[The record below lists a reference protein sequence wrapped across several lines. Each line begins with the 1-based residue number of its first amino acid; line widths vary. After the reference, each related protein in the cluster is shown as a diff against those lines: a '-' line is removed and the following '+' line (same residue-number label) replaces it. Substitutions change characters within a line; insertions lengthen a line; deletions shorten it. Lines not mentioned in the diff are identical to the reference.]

1 LARLSFGEP
10 YSWAMWGVPMTRQ
23 TSVVAVLLF
32 AAILLASCSG
42 APGGG
47 CVSNCGGGNGK
58 LSFVLTATPP
68 DPALGLSI
76 QAFTTTVTG
85 ISLTPASG
93 AAVNIPLN
101 TTAYIAELTRVT
113 SDSTLLAAA
122 VSVPAG
128 TYTQMTVT
136 FSAPRVTFCTQAS
149 PGVPGCAAG
158 TLGSINGTAGTA
170 TISTTLSVSDSLETG
185 VALNVNLANTLTL
198 SGQTISAVNLGATNV
213 FTASALPPSSTK
225 TDLASGELAHVD
237 DVMGLVAS
245 ASGSTLTVQT
255 STRGSITAIANSS
268 TQFSG
273 DCITLGFAQNF
284 TCVKANT
291 VAIVDTLLNADGTF
305 TLVFYQPLPTQLSS
319 GDLIEGVVTGVPNS
333 VTSQFRVVV
342 TDSVFASSGSLLQGR
357 VNLGDQIQVTLSTPD
372 PFTIIAKGLTFPTG
386 SAFTSVASILPGQ
399 TVAFPVLTFTAQS
412 GVTPGTATSH
422 DLALRFTRF
431 SAVLG
436 PPTLPVFSATTFP
449 PFFGLATGQQVQ
461 TTSGRLSVDG
471 VSSLTSI
478 PAGSTFS
485 TTALYIGPPVAPQF
499 AAQSVRAH

>member
-1 LARLSFGEP
+1 
-10 YSWAMWGVPMTRQ
+10 MWGDPMTRQ
-23 TSVVAVLLF
+23 TSAVVVLLF
-32 AAILLASCSG
+32 TSILLASCSG

-47 CVSNCGGGNGK
+47 CVSNCGGGNAT
-58 LSFVLTATPP
+58 LSLVLTATPP
-68 DPALGLSI
+68 DPALGLSVQTLTATI
-76 QAFTTTVTG
+76 TG
-85 ISLTPASG
+85 ISLTPSTG
-93 AAVNIPLN
+93 TAVNVPLN
-101 TTAYIAELTRVT
+101 STAYIAELNRVT

-128 TYTQMTVT
+128 TYTQMAVT
-136 FSAPRVTFCTQAS
+136 FSAPRVTFCTQAN

-158 TLGSINGTAGTA
+158 TLSSISGAAGTA
-170 TISTTLSVSDSLETG
+170 TISTNLSVSDSLETG

-198 SGQTISAVNLGATNV
+198 SGQTISAVNLGATDV
-213 FTASALPPSSTK
+213 FTASTLPPSSAK
-225 TDLASGELAHVD
+225 TDLAAGELAHVD
-237 DVMGLVAS
+237 DVMGMVS
-245 ASGSTLTVQT
+245 SVSGSTLTVQT
-255 STRGSITAIANSS
+255 STRGSITATANSS

-319 GDLIEGVVTGVPNS
+319 GDLVEGVVTGVPNS
-333 VTSQFRVVV
+333 VTNQFTVVV
-342 TDSVFASSGSLLQGR
+342 TDSVFASSASLLQGR
-357 VNLGDQIQVTLSTPD
+357 VNLGDQIQITLSTPD
-372 PFTIIAKGLTFPTG
+372 PFSIIAKGLTFPTG
-386 SAFTSVASILPGQ
+386 AFEHSTSVASILPGQ

-412 GVTPGTATSH
+412 GVTPGAATSH
-422 DLALRFTRF
+422 DVALRFTRF
-431 SAVLG
+431 SAVMST
-436 PPTLPVFSATTFP
+436 PTLPIFGAGTFP
-449 PFFGLATGQQVQ
+449 PFFGIVITPQEFQ

>member
-1 LARLSFGEP
+1 
-10 YSWAMWGVPMTRQ
+10 MWGVPMTRQ
-23 TSVVAVLLF
+23 TAAVVLLLF
-32 AAILLASCSG
+32 TSILFASCSG

-68 DPALGLSI
+68 DPTLGLSV
-76 QAFTTTVTG
+76 QTFAATVAG
-85 ISLTPASG
+85 ISLTPSTG
-93 AAVNIPLN
+93 AAVNVPLN
-101 TTAYIAELTRVT
+101 TTAYIAELNRVT

-128 TYTQMTVT
+128 TYTQMAVT
-136 FSAPRVTFCTQAS
+136 FSAPRVTFCRQAN
-149 PGVPGCAAG
+149 PGFPGCAAG
-158 TLGSINGTAGTA
+158 TLGSISGTAGTA
-170 TISTTLSVSDSLETG
+170 TISTNLSVSDSLETG

-213 FTASALPPSSTK
+213 FTASALPPSSAK

-237 DVMGLVAS
+237 DVMGLVTS
-245 ASGSTLTVQT
+245 VSGSTLTVQT
-255 STRGSITAIANSS
+255 STRGSITATANSS

-273 DCITLGFAQNF
+273 DCTTLGFAQNF

-305 TLVFYQPLPTQLSS
+305 SLVFYQPLPTQLSS

-333 VTSQFRVVV
+333 VTNQFTVVV
-342 TDSVFASSGSLLQGR
+342 TDSVFAGSGSLLQGR
-357 VNLGDQIQVTLSTPD
+357 VNLGDQIQITLSTPD

-386 SAFTSVASILPGQ
+386 SAFEHSTSVASILPGQ

-431 SAVLG
+431 SAVMG
-436 PPTLPVFSATTFP
+436 TPALPVFSATTFP
-449 PFFGLATGQQVQ
+449 LFFGLATGQQFQ

-471 VSSLTSI
+471 ASSLTSI
-478 PAGSTFS
+478 TTGSTFS
-485 TTALYIGPPVAPQF
+485 TAALYIGLPVAPQF

>member
-1 LARLSFGEP
+1 
-10 YSWAMWGVPMTRQ
+10 MWGVPMTRP
-23 TSVVAVLLF
+23 TSAVVLLLF
-32 AAILLASCSG
+32 TSILLASCSG

-47 CVSNCGGGNGK
+47 CVSNCGGGNAT

-76 QAFTTTVTG
+76 QTFTTTITG
-85 ISLTPASG
+85 ITLTPSTG
-93 AAVNIPLN
+93 AAVNVSLN
-101 TTAYIAELTRVT
+101 STAYVAELNRVT

-122 VSVPAG
+122 VSVPTG
-128 TYTQMTVT
+128 TYTQMAVT
-136 FSAPRVTFCTQAS
+136 FSAPRVTFCTQAN

-158 TLGSINGTAGTA
+158 TLGSISGTAGTA
-170 TISTTLSVSDSLETG
+170 TISTSLSVSDSLETG

-198 SGQTISAVNLGATNV
+198 SGQTISAVNLGATDV
-213 FTASALPPSSTK
+213 FMASALPPSSAN

-237 DVMGLVAS
+237 DVMGLVTS
-245 ASGSTLTVQT
+245 VSGSTLTVQT
-255 STRGSITAIANSS
+255 STRGSITATANSS

-273 DCITLGFAQNF
+273 DCTTLGFAQNL
-284 TCVKANT
+284 TCVKANAA
-291 VAIVDTLLNADGTF
+291 AIVDTLLNVDGTF

-333 VTSQFRVVV
+333 VTSQFTVVV

-357 VNLGDQIQVTLSTPD
+357 VNLGDQIQITLSTPD
-372 PFTIIAKGLTFPTG
+372 PFTIIAKGLTFPT
-386 SAFTSVASILPGQ
+386 SAFENSTSVASILPGQ

-412 GVTPGTATSH
+412 GVTPGTASSH

-431 SAVLG
+431 SAVMG
-436 PPTLPVFSATTFP
+436 TPALPVFSATTFP
-449 PFFGLATGQQVQ
+449 PFFGLATGQQFQ

-478 PAGSTFS
+478 PAGNTFS
-485 TTALYIGPPVAPQF
+485 TTALYIGPVAPQF

>member
-1 LARLSFGEP
+1 
-10 YSWAMWGVPMTRQ
+10 MWGVPMTRQ
-23 TSVVAVLLF
+23 TSAVVVLLF
-32 AAILLASCSG
+32 TSILLASCSG

-47 CVSNCGGGNGK
+47 CVSNCGGGNAT
-58 LSFVLTATPP
+58 LSLLLTATPP
-68 DPALGLSI
+68 DPALGLSVQTFAATI
-76 QAFTTTVTG
+76 TG
-85 ISLTPASG
+85 ISLTPSTG
-93 AAVNIPLN
+93 TAVNVPLN
-101 TTAYIAELTRVT
+101 TTAYIAELNRVT
-113 SDSTLLAAA
+113 SDSSLLAAA

-128 TYTQMTVT
+128 TYTQMAVT
-136 FSAPRVTFCTQAS
+136 FSAPRVTFCTQAN

-158 TLGSINGTAGTA
+158 SLSSISGAAGTA
-170 TISTTLSVSDSLETG
+170 TISTNLSVSDNLETG

-213 FTASALPPSSTK
+213 FTASTLPPSSAK

-237 DVMGLVAS
+237 DVMGMVTS
-245 ASGSTLTVQT
+245 VSGSTLTVQT
-255 STRGSITAIANSS
+255 STRGSISATANSS

-273 DCITLGFAQNF
+273 DCTTLGFAQDF
-284 TCVKANT
+284 TCVKANA
-291 VAIVDTLLNADGTF
+291 VAIVDTLLNVDGTF

-333 VTSQFRVVV
+333 VTNQFTVVV
-342 TDSVFASSGSLLQGR
+342 TDSVFASSASLLQGR
-357 VNLGDQIQVTLSTPD
+357 VNLGDQIQITLSTPD

-386 SAFTSVASILPGQ
+386 SAFEHSTSVASILPGQ

-422 DLALRFTRF
+422 DLALRLTRF
-431 SAVLG
+431 SAVMST
-436 PPTLPVFSATTFP
+436 PALPIFDAATFP
-449 PFFGLATGQQVQ
+449 PFFGIVITPRGFQ
-461 TTSGRLSVDG
+461 TTPGRLSVDG

-485 TTALYIGPPVAPQF
+485 TTALYLGPPVAPQF

>member
-1 LARLSFGEP
+1 
-10 YSWAMWGVPMTRQ
+10 MWGVPMTRQ
-23 TSVVAVLLF
+23 TSAVVLLLF
-32 AAILLASCSG
+32 TSILLASCSG

-47 CVSNCGGGNGK
+47 CVSNCGGGNAT

-76 QAFTTTVTG
+76 QTFTTTITG
-85 ISLTPASG
+85 ITLTPSTG
-93 AAVNIPLN
+93 AAVNVSLN
-101 TTAYIAELTRVT
+101 STAYVAELNRVT

-122 VSVPAG
+122 VSVPTG
-128 TYTQMTVT
+128 TYTQMAVT
-136 FSAPRVTFCTQAS
+136 FSAPRVTFCTQAN

-158 TLGSINGTAGTA
+158 TLGSISGTAGTA
-170 TISTTLSVSDSLETG
+170 TISTSLSVSDSLETG

-198 SGQTISAVNLGATNV
+198 SGQTISAVNLGATDV
-213 FTASALPPSSTK
+213 FTASALPPSSAN

-237 DVMGLVAS
+237 DVMGLVTS
-245 ASGSTLTVQT
+245 VSGSTLTVQT
-255 STRGSITAIANSS
+255 STRGSITATANSS

-273 DCITLGFAQNF
+273 DCTTLGFAQNF

-291 VAIVDTLLNADGTF
+291 AAIVDTLLNVDGTF

-333 VTSQFRVVV
+333 VTSQFTVVV
-342 TDSVFASSGSLLQGR
+342 TDSVFAGSGSLLQGR
-357 VNLGDQIQVTLSTPD
+357 VNLGDQIQITLSTPD
-372 PFTIIAKGLTFPTG
+372 PFTIIAKGLTFPT
-386 SAFTSVASILPGQ
+386 SAFENSTSVASILPGQ

-422 DLALRFTRF
+422 DVALRFTRF
-431 SAVLG
+431 SAVMG
-436 PPTLPVFSATTFP
+436 TPALPVFSATTFP
-449 PFFGLATGQQVQ
+449 PFFGLATGQQFQ

-485 TTALYIGPPVAPQF
+485 TTALYTGPVAPQF

>member
-1 LARLSFGEP
+1 
-10 YSWAMWGVPMTRQ
+10 MWGVPMTRQ
-23 TSVVAVLLF
+23 TSAVVLLLF
-32 AAILLASCSG
+32 TSILLASCSG

-47 CVSNCGGGNGK
+47 CVSNCGGGNAT

-68 DPALGLSI
+68 DPTLGLSV
-76 QAFTTTVTG
+76 QTFAATVTG
-85 ISLTPASG
+85 ISLTPSTG
-93 AAVNIPLN
+93 AAVNVPLN
-101 TTAYIAELTRVT
+101 TSAYIAELNRVT

-128 TYTQMTVT
+128 TYTQMAVT
-136 FSAPRVTFCTQAS
+136 FSAPRVTFCTQAN

-158 TLGSINGTAGTA
+158 TLGSISGTAGTA
-170 TISTTLSVSDSLETG
+170 TISTNLSVSDSLETG

-213 FTASALPPSSTK
+213 FTVSELPPSSAK
-225 TDLASGELAHVD
+225 TDLASAELAHVD
-237 DVMGLVAS
+237 DVMGLVTS
-245 ASGSTLTVQT
+245 VSGSTLTVQT
-255 STRGSITAIANSS
+255 STRGSITASANSS

-273 DCITLGFAQNF
+273 DCTTLGFAQNF

-291 VAIVDTLLNADGTF
+291 VAIVDTLLNVDGTF
-305 TLVFYQPLPTQLSS
+305 TLVFYQPLPRQLSS

-333 VTSQFRVVV
+333 VTNQFTVVV
-342 TDSVFASSGSLLQGR
+342 TDSVFAASGSLLQGR
-357 VNLGDQIQVTLSTPD
+357 VNLGDQIQITLSTPD
-372 PFTIIAKGLTFPTG
+372 PFTIIAKGLTLPTG
-386 SAFTSVASILPGQ
+386 SAFEHSTSVASILPGQ

-431 SAVLG
+431 SAVMG
-436 PPTLPVFSATTFP
+436 SPALPVFSATTFP
-449 PFFGLATGQQVQ
+449 PFFGLATGQQFQ

-471 VSSLTSI
+471 ASSLTSI

-485 TTALYIGPPVAPQF
+485 TTALYIGPVAPQF